1 MSCTIQNK
9 VGQRDKL
16 AQAIENATNLEDVSV
31 AEEELLKLEEETHR
45 LRREQELLDDLSS
58 EASLLLWVIG
68 E

>member
-1 MSCTIQNK
+1 M
-9 VGQRDKL
+9 
-16 AQAIENATNLEDVSV
+16 